1 MRTVGIICECN
12 PFHAGHGYLIEQAKQ
27 SGADAVVALMSG
39 CFVQRGEAAIVE
51 PFSRAEIM
59 LLGGADAVLEL
70 PFPYSAGSAEFFGG
84 AGVELLDRLGVTEL
98 WFGSEC
104 GDIDRLKRLSEAT
117 DDPQFW
123 EHYTKTAE
131 GSEGTAAAFLSCLQS
146 FCGDGEPCLSN
157 DILGISYLTALRK
170 RGSKIKPVT
179 IKRVGSAYREDSV
192 GEETKIPSATALR
205 RLWKEKGLEEVLP
218 YLPKGSDAVL
228 NPCVQRAK
236 APADLSHAE
245 ALILGKL
252 RLTPAEELE
261 PIAELSGGLGNRMA
275 DAASKA
281 TSLEELLRLTET
293 KKYPTARLQ
302 RGILFALTGVTRED
316 LRRSPAY
323 VRLLAANERGCAFL
337 ADCRK
342 TLELPVVTRKSDLP
356 ASDEAEKQT
365 AWAEK
370 AYALYTL
377 CTPDTASC
385 EGMWRQNPVIRSNPT
400 GKKREK

>member
-12 PFHAGHGYLIEQAKQ
+12 PFHAGHGYLIEQAKK

-39 CFVQRGEAAIVE
+39 YFVQRGEAAIAD
-51 PFSRAEIM
+51 PFARAEIM

-84 AGVELLDRLGVTEL
+84 AGVEILDRLGVNEL

-104 GDIDRLKRLSEAT
+104 GDLDRLERLSMAM
-117 DDPQFW
+117 DDPGFW
-123 EHYTKTAE
+123 ESYAE
-131 GSEGTAAAFLSCLQS
+131 RTEGNEGTTAAFLSCLQK
-146 FCGDGEPCLSN
+146 FCGDEDPCLSN
-157 DILGISYLTALRK
+157 DLLGISYLTALRK
-170 RGSKIKPVT
+170 RSSKIKPVT
-179 IKRVGSAYREDSV
+179 VKRVGSAYREDSV
-192 GEETKIPSATALR
+192 RETEFPSATALR
-205 RLWKEKGLEEVLP
+205 RLWKEKGLEAVLP
-218 YLPKGSDAVL
+218 YLPNGSEAILAPAVEKGST
-228 NPCVQRAK
+228 
-236 APADLSHAE
+236 PADLSHAE
-245 ALILGKL
+245 RLILGSL
-252 RLTPAEELE
+252 RLKDPAELE
-261 PIAELSGGLGNRMA
+261 EIAELSGGLGNRMA
-275 DAASKA
+275 DAAKKA
-281 TSLEELLRLTET
+281 TALEELLRLTET

-302 RGILFALTGVTRED
+302 RGILFALTGVARED

-337 ADCRK
+337 AACRK
-342 TLELPVVTRKSDLP
+342 GAEISVVTRRGDLG
-356 ASDEAEKQT
+356 EAPDAKIQT

-377 CTPDTASC
+377 CTPGTASC